1 MLDDMLNIE
10 HLDLKFAVERSNFP
24 ELVERKGV
32 GHPDSVCD
40 AVADACSRA
49 LCAYYLEKFDRV
61 YHHNVDK
68 AALVG
73 GVAKPEF
80 GGGLIIQPQY
90 FLIVG
95 RAINQILTECASGEN
110 KLEYIPIATICLE
123 TSREVMGKIFRN
135 LDLNRDIQ
143 FDTAIRP
150 GSIDLTGLFD
160 ESYHSEEVP
169 LANDT
174 SFGVGYAPYS
184 DAEKMTLEA
193 ERLINSDKFKDKCKA
208 SGEDIKVMTERVGN
222 KVGITVAAAMVSKY
236 INDLDEYVNY
246 IDQIK
251 EAVLDLASDLIPE
264 REVTC
269 EVNVADILQKNLIYL
284 TITGTSA
291 ESGDDGEVGRG
302 NRSNGL
308 ITPCR
313 PMSLEAVCGKN
324 PINHVGKIYNILSTN
339 MAREIY
345 KRGQGDIIEVH
356 VKLLSQIGHKITEP
370 WVNSINLIPAE
381 NVNFSSIENVAKEVL
396 EEMLSADSLIELRKR
411 LIAGKEQVF

>member
-1 MLDDMLNIE
+1 MLKVNQW
-10 HLDLKFAVERSNFP
+10 DLKFAIEHSDFP
-24 ELVERKGV
+24 EIVERKGI

-49 LCAYYLEKFDRV
+49 LCVYYLENYGRV

-73 GVAKPEF
+73 GTAKPEF
-80 GGGLIIQPQY
+80 GGGMIIQPQY

-95 RAINQILTECASGEN
+95 RAINQILVECGEGKS
-110 KLEYIPIATICLE
+110 KLEYIPIPTICIDTQRQVL
-123 TSREVMGKIFRN
+123 SKIFRN
-135 LDLNRDIQ
+135 LDLEKHIQ
-143 FDTAIRP
+143 FDYAVRP
-150 GSIDLTGLFD
+150 GSIDLTGVFD
-160 ESYHSEEVP
+160 ESHHSEEVP

-184 DAEKMTLEA
+184 DAEKITLEA
-193 ERLINSDKFKDKCKA
+193 ERLINSPAFKDKCKA

-236 INDLDEYVNY
+236 INDIDEYVNY
-246 IDQIK
+246 TNQIK
-251 EAVLDLASDLIPE
+251 DAVLDLAARIIPE
-264 REVTC
+264 REVTVQ
-269 EVNVADILQKNLIYL
+269 VNVADILEKNLIYL

-291 ESGDDGEVGRG
+291 EAGDDGEVGRG

-313 PMSLEAVCGKN
+313 TMSLEAVCGKN
-324 PINHVGKIYNILSTN
+324 PINHVGKIYNVLARN
-339 MAREIY
+339 MATEIVN
-345 KRGQGDIIEVH
+345 RGRGDIVEAHI
-356 VKLLSQIGHKITEP
+356 KLLSQIGRPINDP
-370 WVNSINLIPAE
+370 WINSISLIGAQ
-381 NVNFSSIENVAKEVL
+381 NVNFGSIEKIAKEVSDEFL
-396 EEMLSADSLIELRKR
+396 DKNHLIQLRKN

>member
-1 MLDDMLNIE
+1 MLKITQANFLPIE
-10 HLDLKFAVERSNFP
+10 KSEFP
-24 ELVERKGV
+24 EICERKGV

-49 LCAYYLEKFDRV
+49 LCVYYLENYGRV

-73 GVAKPEF
+73 GTAKPEF
-80 GGGLIIQPQY
+80 GGGMIIQPQY

-95 RAINQILTECASGEN
+95 RAINQILTECGTES
-110 KLEYIPIATICLE
+110 KLEYIPVATICIDTQRKVLAE
-123 TSREVMGKIFRN
+123 IFRN

-143 FDTAIRP
+143 FDYAVRP
-150 GSIDLTGLFD
+150 GSIDLTGVFD
-160 ESYHSEEVP
+160 DSHHTDDIP
-169 LANDT
+169 LSNDT

-184 DAEKMTLEA
+184 DVEKITLEA
-193 ERLINSDKFKDKCKA
+193 EYLLNSDKFKEKCKG
-208 SGEDIKVMTERVGN
+208 SGEDIKVMTERLGN

-236 INDLDEYVNY
+236 ISDADDYINY
-246 IDQIK
+246 TNQIK
-251 EAVLDLASDLIPE
+251 DAVLDLAAKIIPE

-269 EVNVADILQKNLIYL
+269 QVNVGDKIEKGILYL

-291 ESGDDGEVGRG
+291 EAGDDGEVGRG

-324 PINHVGKIYNILSTN
+324 PINHVGKLYNILGTEMS
-339 MAREIY
+339 REIY
-345 KRGQGDIIEVH
+345 KRGEGDILEAH
-356 VKLLSQIGHKITEP
+356 VKLLSQIGRPITDP
-370 WVNSINLIPAE
+370 WVNSIELIPAE
-381 NVNFSSIENVAKEVL
+381 NVNFTSIDKIAKEVS
-396 EEMLSADSLIELRKR
+396 EEMLSKEYFIDLRKR
-411 LIAGKEQVF
+411 LIAGKVQTY

>member
-1 MLDDMLNIE
+1 MLKITQANFLPIE
-10 HLDLKFAVERSNFP
+10 KSEFP
-24 ELVERKGV
+24 EIVERKGV

-49 LCAYYLEKFDRV
+49 LCLYYLEHFDRI

-73 GVAKPEF
+73 GTSRPEF
-80 GGGLIIQPQY
+80 GGGQIIQPQY

-95 RAINQILTECASGEN
+95 RAINQILTECGDGSN
-110 KLEYIPIATICLE
+110 KLEYIPVPIICIE
-123 TSREVMGKIFRN
+123 TQRKVLSGIFRN

-143 FDTAIRP
+143 FDYAVRP
-150 GSIDLTGLFD
+150 GSIDLTGVFD
-160 ESYHSEEVP
+160 ESHHTEDIP

-174 SFGVGYAPYS
+174 SFGVGYAPFS
-184 DAEKMTLEA
+184 DAERITLEA

-208 SGEDIKVMTERVGN
+208 SGEDIKVMVARNGN
-222 KVGITVAAAMVSKY
+222 EVGITVAAAMVSQF
-236 INDLDEYVNY
+236 INDASEYTSYTN
-246 IDQIK
+246 QIK
-251 EAVLDLASDLIPE
+251 DAVLDLASDIIPD
-264 REVTC
+264 RDVSC
-269 EVNVADILQKNLIYL
+269 QVNVGDNLEKGIAYL

-324 PINHVGKIYNILSTN
+324 PINHVGKLYNVIGTEI
-339 MAREIY
+339 AREIIN
-345 KRGQGDIIEVH
+345 RGQGDIAEAH
-356 VKLLSQIGHKITEP
+356 VKLLSQIGRPITDP
-370 WVNSINLIPAE
+370 WVNSIELIPAE
-381 NVNFSSIENVAKEVL
+381 NVNFESLKKIAEEVSIEKLSKE
-396 EEMLSADSLIELRKR
+396 SFIDLRKR
-411 LIAGKEQVF
+411 LIAGEVQVL